1 MYIFIS
7 AIVCPCS
14 AGKEDRG
21 RGRSRSPKEDSAN
34 DGVNFIQKPRS
45 FFVQE
50 VPGQQDLK
58 AVYDAAA
65 AAEWRFPEVRTR
77 KSWKHGEGKRRGTTS
92 KGKRERRGRQK
103 ERYCSLISPSFLC
116 LFFALFKGKAS
127 ICLSPSLPSSF
138 PFCPYLSKGSGVKR
152 GGSKHAMEWKEYP
165 LLRRWGGK
173 EEGEERVE
181 LLRFSF
187 DPTSLRFRGK
197 QKRASAPGL
206 SRRRRALLIP
216 PSLAI
221 CFFLYTPLPG
231 LALYGTLLAILT
243 PRFFS
248 HSSLPPPPTHCLFS
262 GLVFSVREGR
272 GNSAALWLQI
282 LLPYDSS
289 CVYP

>member
-7 AIVCPCS
+7 AIVRPCS

-45 FFVQE
+45 FLVQE

-58 AVYDAAA
+58 AVDDAAA

-77 KSWKHGEGKRRGTTS
+77 KSWKPGEGKRRGTTS

-173 EEGEERVE
+173 EEGEGEKSRVA
-181 LLRFSF
+181 
-187 DPTSLRFRGK
+187 SLFFRPDF
-197 QKRASAPGL
+197 A
-206 SRRRRALLIP
+206 
-216 PSLAI
+216 
-221 CFFLYTPLPG
+221 PLPWKAETRLG
-231 LALYGTLLAILT
+231 SGAITSPPGT
-243 PRFFS
+243 S
-248 HSSLPPPPTHCLFS
+248 HSSLPCYLLFPSRPPPRSRTVRNTSCYLDPTLLFPF
-262 GLVFSVREGR
+262 LLAF
-272 GNSAALWLQI
+272 AAHTL
-282 LLPYDSS
+282 SF
-289 CVYP
+289 